1 MTDTTAPATSYELRG
16 SAAWIRLTRPE
27 KMNAIDA
34 DVVAGLNAGL
44 DRALSDQA
52 RTVVLTGTGRVFCA
66 GADLK
71 AALRGLDD
79 LSAIEQLLAGANA
92 VIRRLAAHP
101 APVIAAVNGLT
112 IAGGLELVLACDL
125 VVAAEDAPMGDGHAT
140 YGVLPGG
147 GASVRLPQRIGAAR
161 AKELLFTGTPVSAAE
176 MHRLGLVNRVVPAD
190 QLETAVDELCATLA
204 TRSRQMLA
212 AAKDLVEDG
221 LGRPVEEALDHE
233 LAVLLRHLHSTD
245 VAEGLAAFSEGRRP
259 VFA

>member
-1 MTDTTAPATSYELRG
+1 MDSATTYELRG
-16 SAAWIRLTRPE
+16 TAAWIRLSRPE
-27 KMNAIDA
+27 KMNAIDH
-34 DVVAGLNAGL
+34 DVVDGLNAGL
-44 DRALSDQA
+44 DRALADDA
-52 RTVVLTGTGRVFCA
+52 RTVVLTGTETVFCA

-79 LSAIEQLLAGANA
+79 FSQIEVLLGAANA

-101 APVIAAVNGLT
+101 TPVIAAVNGLA

-147 GASVRLPQRIGAAR
+147 GASVRLPQLIGAAR
-161 AKELLFTGTPVSAAE
+161 AKQLIFTGTPASARQLQA
-176 MHRLGLVNRVVPAD
+176 LGVVNEVVAGD
-190 QLETAVDELCATLA
+190 QLDAAVDKLCAVLA

-212 AAKDLVEDG
+212 AAKRVIDDG
-221 LGRPVEEALDHE
+221 LGRPTEEALDRE
-233 LAVLLRHLHSTD
+233 LAALLTHLHSTD